1 MVTSSPQSP
10 PESPP
15 TRITLIRHG
24 ESTVTV
30 NRVIGGVRTCS
41 GLSDLGRQQAE
52 RLAERLNV
60 GGELQPDV
68 LLSSDFARAIET
80 AQIIQ
85 PALGDTVNAGPFEQ
99 WADFGEH
106 DPGPNI
112 DGMTFRA
119 YVDKFGTPD
128 WSGDPHVEIFPG
140 GETTAVFHER
150 VERGL
155 RELRSRFAGK
165 HVVVACHGG
174 VINAAFRLLLGL
186 PGTGSF
192 ELQALN
198 TSVTQFVA
206 PAGTSPS
213 WRLARYNDAA
223 HLAGLPEATP
233 RRDENP

>member
-1 MVTSSPQSP
+1 VTTPPDSS
-10 PESPP
+10 P

-41 GLSDLGRQQAE
+41 GLSDLGRQQAQ
-52 RLAERLNV
+52 RLAQRLTAS
-60 GGELQPDV
+60 GELQPDV
-68 LLSSDFARAIET
+68 LLASDFPRAIET

-85 PALGDTVNAGPFEQ
+85 PALGDAASAEPFEK

-106 DPGPNI
+106 DPGPDI
-112 DGMTFRA
+112 DGMTFGA

-150 VERGL
+150 VVRGL
-155 RELRSRFAGK
+155 RELESRFGGQ

-174 VINAAFRLLLGL
+174 VVDATFRSLLGL
-186 PGTGSF
+186 PGTGGF

-206 PAGTSPS
+206 LVGSGGS

-223 HLAGLPEATP
+223 HLTGLPEQTP
-233 RRDENP
+233 RREESLT